1 VLLLAN
7 VATIIGQRSMDTHCH
22 VRQVL
27 ETLWAEHSE
36 HSFYAKGAVDHR
48 SSVPAATGTP
58 RRSVLKGRGSL
69 FRSWLSALLSPPG
82 GPVKPSTI
90 KFGECHG
97 LELYLSPLMQRA
109 LRNAMLQQNNRQIQP
124 KAKPNSAKRHGQR
137 RFGIRMFSTEM
148 DDPWTA
154 VEDPWTA
161 AAKV

>member
-1 VLLLAN
+1 
-7 VATIIGQRSMDTHCH
+7 M
-22 VRQVL
+22 RQVL

-36 HSFYAKGAVDHR
+36 QSTAKGLVNSR
-48 SSVPAATGTP
+48 SSVPVATVGIP

-90 KFGECHG
+90 SFGECHG

-148 DDPWTA
+148 Y
-154 VEDPWTA
+154 DPWTA

>member
-1 VLLLAN
+1 
-7 VATIIGQRSMDTHCH
+7 M
-22 VRQVL
+22 RQVL

-36 HSFYAKGAVDHR
+36 HSTAKGSVSHR
-48 SSVPAATGTP
+48 SSVPAATVGTA

-90 KFGECHG
+90 SFGECHG

-109 LRNAMLQQNNRQIQP
+109 LRNAMLQQNNRQIQQ

-154 VEDPWTA
+154 

>member
-1 VLLLAN
+1 
-7 VATIIGQRSMDTHCH
+7 

-36 HSFYAKGAVDHR
+36 HSTAKGLVNSR
-48 SSVPAATGTP
+48 SSVPVATVGTA

-90 KFGECHG
+90 SFGECLG

-109 LRNAMLQQNNRQIQP
+109 VRNAMLQQNNRQIQP
-124 KAKPNSAKRHGQR
+124 KPNSAKRHGQR
-137 RFGIRMFSTEM
+137 RFAIRMFSTEM

-154 VEDPWTA
+154 

>member
-1 VLLLAN
+1 
-7 VATIIGQRSMDTHCH
+7 M
-22 VRQVL
+22 RQVL

-36 HSFYAKGAVDHR
+36 HSTAKGLVNSR
-48 SSVPAATGTP
+48 SSVPVATVGIP
-58 RRSVLKGRGSL
+58 RRSVPGRGSL

-90 KFGECHG
+90 SFGECHG

-109 LRNAMLQQNNRQIQP
+109 VRNAMSQQNNRQIQP
-124 KAKPNSAKRHGQR
+124 KPNSAKRHGQR

-154 VEDPWTA
+154 